1 MEQHAASGAVTRA
14 PMTATE
20 ARELTNRIN
29 QTAGKLWRLLLE
41 SYEREA
47 WRALGYAS
55 WREYAT
61 AEFTI
66 SKSRAYQ
73 ILDQGRVIA
82 AITEAARL
90 SADEDFST
98 MVEIPERA
106 AREIK
111 PMLPEVTEQV
121 RERVEAG
128 EEPESAVR
136 DVIEE
141 ARGAKRE
148 PPKPAAAREPEPD
161 QPDDDDV
168 FDVDPVAEWERAEKR
183 VEELES
189 LVASLKSSDLAGE
202 VVEWRQKYAQ
212 LEGRLQRE
220 ITTRNEAERTARYAQ
235 KKLAEVRKELGIE
248 RDRDIIPA
256 IQALRQWA
264 AA

>member
-1 MEQHAASGAVTRA
+1 MTQDATSGAVTRA

-20 ARELTNRIN
+20 ARELTDRIN
-29 QTAGKLWRLLLE
+29 RTAGELWRLLLE
-41 SYEREA
+41 AHEREA

-55 WREYAT
+55 WKAYVET
-61 AEFTI
+61 EFTI
-66 SKSRAYQ
+66 TRQRAYQ
-73 ILDQGRVIA
+73 LLDQGRVIRLLQ
-82 AITEAARL
+82 EAAGNV
-90 SADEDFST
+90 ST
-98 MVEIPERA
+98 VVDISERT

-111 PMLPEVTEQV
+111 PTLPEVTTEI

-128 EEPESAVR
+128 EEPETAVR

-141 ARGAKRE
+141 ARGARRE